1 MLTSFFALHSRISHF
16 EIEKKVKFS
25 DAPRW
30 GETGPSIGS
39 VCDIVFKQVIRM
51 EPSDAPILPGRN
63 LGEDQG
69 THTTLSQFES
79 DSMADKEIP
88 TFLYDMSREQAGGQL
103 SVHNKPCPAI
113 NHHSGEKPDLTSHEK
128 NAEKKESA
136 STPMAQ
142 PEVRESF

>member
-1 MLTSFFALHSRISHF
+1 
-16 EIEKKVKFS
+16 
-25 DAPRW
+25 
-30 GETGPSIGS
+30 
-39 VCDIVFKQVIRM
+39 
-51 EPSDAPILPGRN
+51 
-63 LGEDQG
+63 
-69 THTTLSQFES
+69 
-79 DSMADKEIP
+79 MADKEIP

-142 PEVRESF
+142 PEVRESFWPDAIHLKNCPSTFASLGMNWALLFVNQINQEEVHPPGK